1 MLKLAKEFM
10 FNLMYISPEQDQKI
24 RHTLRE
30 CGQEAYKLA
39 AEPFEVSE
47 KGPNDYVTSID
58 QYLDRQLSAAFS
70 ALFPEDGRI
79 TEENVASRAAYGA
92 NYQRLW
98 CIDPLDGTEE
108 FIRGKLHY
116 ASMVGLLLEG
126 EPVAGWLYAPAF
138 DQLYF
143 GGKDWGLFQSVGTQA
158 PQPIA
163 LCKPPAPTAE
173 NCKIILGDKDQKNY
187 ARAIAHSI
195 PGAEFYSLG
204 SFGLKVMEVIFGR
217 AGLYLYFNGRVKV
230 WDTRPS
236 GSSKSSRIGLLRL
249 ARSTA
254 EVDGRCDR
262 AGNSGPHAVNRDR
275 LAGLHR
281 TSVGQSS
288 KGSGRLVNPFK
299 IKESAN
305 FT

>member
-1 MLKLAKEFM
+1 MLKLAEAFI

-30 CGQEAYKLA
+30 CGQQAYKLA
-39 AEPFEVSE
+39 AQPFEVSE

-58 QYLDRQLSAAFS
+58 RYLDRELSAAFS

-79 TEENVASRAAYGA
+79 TEENAASRAAYGA

-126 EPVAGWLYAPAF
+126 EPMVGWIYAPAF
-138 DQLYF
+138 DQMYF
-143 GGKDWGLFQSVGTQA
+143 GGKDWGLFQTVGAMA
-158 PQPIA
+158 PQPVA
-163 LCKPPAPTAE
+163 LCQPPAPTAE

-187 ARAIAHSI
+187 ARAIAQSI

-204 SFGLKVMEVIFGR
+204 SFGLKVIEVILGR
-217 AGLYLYFNGRVKV
+217 AGLYLYLNGRVKV
-230 WDTRPS
+230 WDTAGP
-236 GSSKSSRIGLLRL
+236 L
-249 ARSTA
+249 ALA
-254 EVDGRCDR
+254 K
-262 AGNSGPHAVNRDR
+262 A
-275 LAGLHR
+275 AGL
-281 TSVGQSS
+281 VCCDLQGQPLRWTKDAIEPETLAHTQSIAIGWPDYIEPLLG
-288 KGSGRLVNPFK
+288 KVQQAVAGL
-299 IKESAN
+299 
-305 FT
+305 

>member
-1 MLKLAKEFM
+1 MLKLAEAFI
-10 FNLMYISPEQDQKI
+10 FHLMYISPEQDQKI
-24 RHTLRE
+24 RYTLRE

-39 AEPFEVSE
+39 AQPFEVSE

-58 QYLDRQLSAAFS
+58 RYLDRQLSAAFS

-79 TEENVASRAAYGA
+79 TEENAASRAAYGA

-126 EPVAGWLYAPAF
+126 EPMAGWIYAPAF
-138 DQLYF
+138 DQMYF
-143 GGKDWGLFQSVGTQA
+143 GGKDWGLFQSVGGMA

-163 LCKPPAPTAE
+163 LCQPPAPTAE

-187 ARAIAHSI
+187 ARAIAQSI

-204 SFGLKVMEVIFGR
+204 SFGLKVIEVILGR
-217 AGLYLYFNGRVKV
+217 AGLYLYLNGRVKV
-230 WDTRPS
+230 WDTAGP
-236 GSSKSSRIGLLRL
+236 L
-249 ARSTA
+249 ALSCCT
-254 EVDGRCDR
+254 
-262 AGNSGPHAVNRDR
+262 
-275 LAGLHR
+275 
-281 TSVGQSS
+281 
-288 KGSGRLVNPFK
+288 FK
-299 IKESAN
+299 L
-305 FT
+305 

>member
-1 MLKLAKEFM
+1 MLKLAEAFI

-24 RHTLRE
+24 RYTLRE

-39 AEPFEVSE
+39 AQPFEVCE

-58 QYLDRQLSAAFS
+58 RYLDRQLSAAFS

-79 TEENVASRAAYGA
+79 TEENAASRAAYGA

-98 CIDPLDGTEE
+98 CIDPIDGTEE

-126 EPVAGWLYAPAF
+126 EPVAGWIYAPAF
-138 DQLYF
+138 DQMYF
-143 GGKDWGLFQSVGTQA
+143 GGKDWGLFQTVGAQA

-163 LCKPPAPTAE
+163 LCKPPAPTEE

-187 ARAIAHSI
+187 ARAIAQSI

-204 SFGLKVMEVIFGR
+204 SFGLKVIEVILGR
-217 AGLYLYFNGRVKV
+217 AGLYLYLNGRVKV
-230 WDTRPS
+230 WDTAGP
-236 GSSKSSRIGLLRL
+236 L
-249 ARSTA
+249 ALA
-254 EVDGRCDR
+254 K
-262 AGNSGPHAVNRDR
+262 A
-275 LAGLHR
+275 AGL
-281 TSVGQSS
+281 VCCDLQGQPLRWT
-288 KGSGRLVNPFK
+288 KDAIEPETLAHTQPMAIGWPDYIEPLLGKVQQAVAGL
-299 IKESAN
+299 
-305 FT
+305 